1 MPIYEYQCT
10 DCNTIFEKIRSIDS
24 SDNPVECESCQSI
37 NTIRILSSFFACHS
51 DGMKSRSNSSCLS
64 CSGKNCST
72 CH

>member
-37 NTIRILSSFFACHS
+37 
-51 DGMKSRSNSSCLS
+51 
-64 CSGKNCST
+64 
-72 CH
+72 